1 MVLEVLERSLS
12 SDKGL
17 DKESEAGEHSQ
28 SAKEEGQGLLETLN
42 KYSCNKEHKQRVLV
56 DHI

>member
-17 DKESEAGEHSQ
+17 DKESKAGEHSQ
-28 SAKEEGQGLLETLN
+28 SAKEGQSLLEARNGNHAT
-42 KYSCNKEHKQRVLV
+42 KEHKPRVLLGST
-56 DHI
+56 